1 MSGAV
6 SGSVSVVLSSPPD
19 PHRCPH
25 PEGCLCSSVGEFLMQ
40 GMREGEEKRTGLPRG
55 VLTGKKICG
64 RGGNTWRAKARQSS
78 SSSLSS
84 SDRRALK
91 APPTTWVMGGGARG
105 DQSGREASLW
115 EGWLMG
121 RGIVRGRAWESRET
135 GKVGGSGRGEVKFGK
150 GERAV
155 GVCPSDPPSEL

>member
-6 SGSVSVVLSSPPD
+6 SGSVSAFLSGPPD

-25 PEGCLCSSVGEFLMQ
+25 PEGCLCSSVGEFDMQ
-40 GMREGEEKRTGLPRG
+40 GMRDREGKGRQPDKTTTDAPWTLSPWVRGARGSREEKRAGLPRG

-64 RGGNTWRAKARQSS
+64 RGGNTWRAKAGQSS

-121 RGIVRGRAWESRET
+121 RGIVRGRA
-135 GKVGGSGRGEVKFGK
+135 
-150 GERAV
+150 
-155 GVCPSDPPSEL
+155 